1 MAMVT
6 GDKLHV
12 YCYAPFVKI
21 CERQYQRK
29 RIQQITKSKL

>member
-12 YCYAPFVKI
+12 YCYASFVKI
-21 CERQYQRK
+21 SNRQYQRK
-29 RIQQITKSKL
+29 RTQQITKSK